1 MCLAR
6 KAPKDGKDDNI
17 RVRVTPE
24 QKSKLVEYA
33 ERHYH
38 EWSGMPGIGS
48 SLCAGGSKRSPK
60 LIWSFFGVY
69 FSFSGTETTK
79 NKHKF
84 ELKLSIQAS

>member
-33 ERHYH
+33 ERHYQTM
-38 EWSGMPGIGS
+38 SGVVCRHSI

-84 ELKLSIQAS
+84 ELKLIQAS

>member
-33 ERHYH
+33 ERHYQIM
-38 EWSGMPGIGS
+38 SGVV
-48 SLCAGGSKRSPK
+48 C
-60 LIWSFFGVY
+60 
-69 FSFSGTETTK
+69 
-79 NKHKF
+79 
-84 ELKLSIQAS
+84 QALDLLYAQEEAKDRPS